1 MTFSILNQFT
11 VRTPLPPYNEINP
24 LVLIIILLGAAAYF
38 FRHIMHDWPDDA
50 CIIILK
56 QTAKAMDKYLSRIL
70 ICDQVVAESEPS
82 SMSLLYDIDMM
93 ALFGG
98 KERTLKEW
106 KLLLRR
112 ADSRLQITDVR
123 KTEAASTTILEVRLD
138 PSI

>member
-1 MTFSILNQFT
+1 MVLN
-11 VRTPLPPYNEINP
+11 N
-24 LVLIIILLGAAAYF
+24 LLSGAAAYF

-50 CIIILK
+50 CVIILK
-56 QTAKAMDKYLSRIL
+56 QTAQAMDKHRSRIL
-70 ICDQVVAESEPS
+70 ICDQVVAENEPS
-82 SMSLLYDIDMM
+82 STSLLYDIDMM

-123 KTEAASTTILEVRLD
+123 KTDAASTTILEIRLG